1 MPFGCPAGTYVPA
14 SAVRPGRML
23 VGNEVLALW
32 EDPMSKNIVLA
43 VDAASGDP
51 ARHVGAAAGMTGE
64 LCRDS
69 GDHVIVLHVH
79 EFAHGRFGRMQVDC
93 YDGAGEQV
101 VEKIVSGLQAAGVS
115 AEGEIRE
122 ANYGHIAAAI
132 LKVAA
137 EREARIMV
145 LGSSSRTDLPRIPLG
160 SVANRLL
167 HMATRPV
174 LIVPRTDTL
183 TPATPSPQTTMP
195 TGEH

>member
-1 MPFGCPAGTYVPA
+1 
-14 SAVRPGRML
+14 ML
-23 VGNEVLALW
+23 AGNEGDHRW

-43 VDAASGDP
+43 VDAASGDA
-51 ARHVGAAAGMTGE
+51 ARHIGAAAEMTGE

-93 YDGAGEQV
+93 HDGGGEQV
-101 VEKIVSGLQAAGVS
+101 VEKVVSGLQAAGVS
-115 AEGEIRE
+115 AEGEIGK
-122 ANYGHIAAAI
+122 ASYGHIAAAI
-132 LKVAA
+132 LKAA
-137 EREARIMV
+137 HDHDARLVV

-167 HMATRPV
+167 HTATGPV
-174 LIVPRTDTL
+174 LIVPRTDTP
-183 TPATPSPQTTMP
+183 TPATPSPETMTP

>member
-1 MPFGCPAGTYVPA
+1 
-14 SAVRPGRML
+14 
-23 VGNEVLALW
+23 
-32 EDPMSKNIVLA
+32 MSKNIVLA
-43 VDAASGDP
+43 VDAASGDA
-51 ARHVGAAAGMTGE
+51 ARHVGAAADMTGE
-64 LCRDS
+64 LCRGI

-101 VEKIVSGLQAAGVS
+101 VEEIVSGLQAAGVS

-137 EREARIMV
+137 ERDARLVV
-145 LGSSSRTDLPRIPLG
+145 LGSSSRTDLPRIALG

-174 LIVPRTDTL
+174 LLVPRTDTP
-183 TPATPSPQTTMP
+183 TPATSSPEAAAA
-195 TGEH
+195 TGER